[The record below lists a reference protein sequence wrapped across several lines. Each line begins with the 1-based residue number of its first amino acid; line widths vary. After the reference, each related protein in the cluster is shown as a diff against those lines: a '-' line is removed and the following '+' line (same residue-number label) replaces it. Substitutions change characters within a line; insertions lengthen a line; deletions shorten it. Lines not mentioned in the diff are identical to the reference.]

1 MGVFL
6 TKKSFFIQSKIV
18 KIGLKLCLLYNTLG
32 QKFFN
37 KKSNQPNNVLVPD
50 PNQNESS
57 WLEKTGSTL
66 TRTENRGL
74 IQN

>member
-18 KIGLKLCLLYNTLG
+18 KIDLKLCLLYNTLG

-57 WLEKTGSTL
+57 
-66 TRTENRGL
+66 
-74 IQN
+74 